1 VENFANISYISVNE
15 SFQAI
20 KSLLNLLIVIINS
33 IAFLTLFSGIIV
45 LLGILNVS
53 KKDKLFEVA
62 IFKILGASPKK
73 IIFLWLQ
80 EYFIIG
86 IMTSLISFVIGTSVS
101 YLLLKYVF
109 QIEFYFNFLTI
120 SLLSLFVPAIII
132 IISFLKMF
140 TIMYLKPLKI
150 IRINNH

>member
-1 VENFANISYISVNE
+1 M
-15 SFQAI
+15 
-20 KSLLNLLIVIINS
+20 
-33 IAFLTLFSGIIV
+33 FSGIIV

-109 QIEFYFNFLTI
+109 QIEFYFNF
-120 SLLSLFVPAIII
+120 
-132 IISFLKMF
+132 M
-140 TIMYLKPLKI
+140 KI
-150 IRINNH
+150 